1 MPSMENT
8 LQQVNL
14 RLILL
19 LDRREEREGWQRD
32 TLDSILPGTIQ
43 SQSRFAEDMGYYLDV
58 SWIEYGP
65 AAGSWK
71 EAKNLLTD
79 AAFEQEPDLLQ
90 AAGRARG
97 QPSG

>member
-58 SWIEYGP
+58 RWIQYGLLR
-65 AAGSWK
+65 AAGK
-71 EAKNLLTD
+71 RRKTC
-79 AAFEQEPDLLQ
+79 
-90 AAGRARG
+90 
-97 QPSG
+97 